1 MPRSG
6 SVRNEDGAH
15 PVGNHS
21 KALNAA
27 CPVASAGAKVPPMI
41 HLDHNA
47 ITPILPE
54 VLEAMQPNFCE
65 K

>member
-1 MPRSG
+1 VVG
-6 SVRNEDGAH
+6 QQDGRAL
-15 PVGNHS
+15 VGNHS

-27 CPVASAGAKVPPMI
+27 CPVASAGAKVPPVI